1 MMKQDGHKDLFSWKN
16 RLKRFKRDNN
26 RWSMYAL
33 AIAFLIALPIFAIG
47 FKLFSGPGET
57 WSHIVQHLLWDYTSN
72 SLFLFLVC
80 GLMVV
85 VIGVTCAW
93 LISRYEF
100 PFRPQLEWL
109 LILPL
114 AIPSYIV
121 AYAYAG
127 IFDYGGSLELI
138 LRYFE
143 LSMTKVDIM
152 NRFGLAFVLSISLF
166 PYVYVSARAFFL
178 NQANN
183 LLEASRML
191 GAGEGQ
197 TFFKLMLPLARPAII
212 AGLILVLMEVLNDYG
227 AAKYYGVNTF
237 TTGIFRAW
245 FSIGEP
251 ETAVYL
257 SALLIVIVFSLILLE
272 RWERKNV
279 RVSDNKSNSGG
290 INRIRPAR
298 RWKRWMIFIPVFV
311 PVLLGFILP
320 VSQLI
325 YWATLTA
332 DKVLGPAFF
341 QLSLQSFGIAL
352 IASLFAVILATF
364 LIYFSKW
371 SPLPFIQNV
380 TKIGVLGYAIPG
392 AVIAVGVLIPALG
405 FDKWLIKIG
414 ESLLGIDIG
423 LIFTGSLVVLI
434 YAYCVRFLAVAY
446 NPIESTSQK
455 VGQSIPDSSKMLGVG
470 NAKTFFRVEFPL
482 IKTGIFSAFILVFI
496 DVLKELPLTL
506 ILKPFR
512 VNTLAVKAYEYASDE
527 MVMESAIPSLLIIV
541 TAVLPVILLN
551 RLLLNR

>member
-1 MMKQDGHKDLFSWKN
+1 
-16 RLKRFKRDNN
+16 
-26 RWSMYAL
+26 MYTL
-33 AIAFLIALPIFAIG
+33 AIVCFIALPIFAIG

-57 WSHIVQHLLWDYTSN
+57 WSHIVKYLLWDYTAN
-72 SLFLFLVC
+72 SLFLFVVC
-80 GLMVV
+80 GIAVV

-93 LISRYEF
+93 LISRYKF
-100 PFRPQLEWL
+100 PFRQHLEWL

-138 LRYFE
+138 LRYFQMG
-143 LSMTKVDIM
+143 MTKIDIM
-152 NRFGLAFVLSISLF
+152 NRLGLAFVLSISLF

-183 LLEASRML
+183 LLEASKML
-191 GAGEGQ
+191 GVGERR
-197 TFFKLMLPLARPAII
+197 TFFRLMLPLARPAIV

-257 SALLIVIVFSLILLE
+257 SALLIIIVFGLILLE
-272 RWERKNV
+272 RWQRKNV

-290 INRIRPAR
+290 INRIRPDR
-298 RWKRWMIFIPVFV
+298 RWKRWMIFATVFI
-311 PVLLGFILP
+311 PVLLGFIIP
-320 VSQLI
+320 VSQLL
-325 YWATLTA
+325 YWASLTA
-332 DKVLGPAFF
+332 DKVFGPKFF

-352 IASLFAVILATF
+352 TASLFVVTLATF

-371 SPLPFIQNV
+371 SPLDFIRNIA
-380 TKIGVLGYAIPG
+380 KISVLGYAIPG
-392 AVIAVGVLIPALG
+392 AVIAVGVLIPALA
-405 FDKWLIKIG
+405 FDKWLIKIAG
-414 ESLLGIDIG
+414 SLLGIDIG
-423 LIFTGSLVVLI
+423 LLFTGSLVVLI

-455 VGQSIPDSSKMLGVG
+455 VGQSIPDSSKMLGAG
-470 NAKTFFRVEFPL
+470 NASTFFRVEFPL

-496 DVLKELPLTL
+496 DILKELPLTL

-541 TAVLPVILLN
+541 AAVLPVLLLN
-551 RLLLNR
+551 RLLLNK